1 MVPAPSAEPE
11 PARALGPPPE
21 DTDPQEPKAFACR
34 LQDKSWSFDQLR
46 LRTAGKV
53 FAAAVSAPVTLVFG
67 LDSPPKRAVAVLD
80 DGQVEIRLVIQ
91 APETPIYTRAAA
103 RLSGFLIPAASRS
116 LDWLGGESGKLR
128 VSVGARDVLVSPER
142 VEGSLACDALGITA
156 GKFDGRASITRQKQL
171 PKQWVVRDGAEL
183 ALEAGGKPVAR
194 LVEQVEAEVLAR
206 KAGSTRV
213 LLAGFDYW
221 VVGWMATRD
230 LTWTPSMTGILGGAA
245 KGGVGAQRAGQVSV
259 RRCEADVELFGVLG
273 GEHARIG
280 TIRRGTPFVL
290 RDEKDGRQDEPLLAG
305 LRQISLFNPWLQ
317 LDAGA
322 RLMVAE
328 SATKQCSATSA
339 WY

>member
-171 PKQWVVRDGAEL
+171 PKQWVVRDGAESS
-183 ALEAGGKPVAR
+183 ARDRGADVRQVLEASRSRAWSSKSKPR
-194 LVEQVEAEVLAR
+194 SSHER
-206 KAGSTRV
+206 
-213 LLAGFDYW
+213 
-221 VVGWMATRD
+221 RD
-230 LTWTPSMTGILGGAA
+230 
-245 KGGVGAQRAGQVSV
+245 
-259 RRCEADVELFGVLG
+259 
-273 GEHARIG
+273 
-280 TIRRGTPFVL
+280 RRGCCSPDSTTGSSGGWRRVT
-290 RDEKDGRQDEPLLAG
+290 
-305 LRQISLFNPWLQ
+305 SLGPR
-317 LDAGA
+317 A
-322 RLMVAE
+322 
-328 SATKQCSATSA
+328 
-339 WY
+339 